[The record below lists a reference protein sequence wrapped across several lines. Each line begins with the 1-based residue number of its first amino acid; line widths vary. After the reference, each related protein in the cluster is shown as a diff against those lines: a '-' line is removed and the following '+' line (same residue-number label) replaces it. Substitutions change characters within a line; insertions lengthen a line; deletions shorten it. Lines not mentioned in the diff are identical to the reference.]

1 MYIDGK
7 SFIPLLPI
15 CIYLIANTINRI
27 LKKFATFFYFL
38 IGFPQNRA
46 GLSFFCAKK
55 KIFFTKTI
63 DKWKL
68 CAIMKAQQGR
78 SNKEVL
84 RKRKEQES
92 FRKKISNSESDDLLK
107 VVWSVGRFLKKKPIR
122 NEEAKKKR
130 KKKNSNGTFFGKPF
144 EENETAFHPQ
154 STVSRTETI
163 GKANTESR
171 LLSLRG
177 FLIANEKVSYPDKR
191 TFKRL
196 KFWRWRAEES
206 NLENRNR
213 KSPFH
218 LEFWWW

>member
-1 MYIDGK
+1 
-7 SFIPLLPI
+7 
-15 CIYLIANTINRI
+15 
-27 LKKFATFFYFL
+27 
-38 IGFPQNRA
+38 
-46 GLSFFCAKK
+46 
-55 KIFFTKTI
+55 
-63 DKWKL
+63 
-68 CAIMKAQQGR
+68 MKAQQGR

-163 GKANTESR
+163 GKANTESK